1 MYQPEWTSMCSYE
14 SYQFLEHHT
23 NRQEPVLE
31 TPKIPLMQS
40 LKLKRQSHLAAGCHT
55 TGDQTKTA
63 NLQNPQ
69 FTPHP

>member
-31 TPKIPLMQS
+31 TSKIPLMQS
-40 LKLKRQSHLAAGCHT
+40 LR
-55 TGDQTKTA
+55 
-63 NLQNPQ
+63 N
-69 FTPHP
+69 